1 MFCWRR
7 HPRRAHNPAAG
18 SALQCSPS
26 RDRCRKNAKGL
37 RGAALQFMRF
47 HNRPRRSKGSF
58 MRGFSRLAKITV
70 DVVAGETVTDVA
82 TTKFCW
88 SMQSGTVYLL
98 VKKFMRRC
106 HLKRCR

>member
-1 MFCWRR
+1 
-7 HPRRAHNPAAG
+7 
-18 SALQCSPS
+18 
-26 RDRCRKNAKGL
+26 
-37 RGAALQFMRF
+37 
-47 HNRPRRSKGSF
+47 

>member
-1 MFCWRR
+1 
-7 HPRRAHNPAAG
+7 
-18 SALQCSPS
+18 
-26 RDRCRKNAKGL
+26 
-37 RGAALQFMRF
+37 
-47 HNRPRRSKGSF
+47 

-98 VKKFMRRC
+98 VKKIYATLSFKALQIKIRRKQHRGNFIRARFMAIYGRPILVTAPISNISDVIATLTTRR
-106 HLKRCR
+106 